1 MLKFTSKSHLHRPD
15 LLIIRQLPIRY
26 IFHRSLSNVVKANN
40 TQKSDPPPKK
50 KPKEKITAQRLFK
63 DAPKNQQILAKS
75 IDKAV
80 PKIIT
85 PDAQKSNSAKKKIS
99 IEKTKPAGLIVKT
112 NQQQK
117 PIPAKTKNAPIPP
130 TIHSKGIQ
138 KSKLE
143 VKKADVKP
151 AVKRQINESGS
162 KTNSTA
168 QDAVPGVP
176 GAPGAQKPKPKKKK
190 VDEKTTVKWLINA
203 PENNQPSPPSNLA
216 QETLKLTVIDVP
228 EIESGPAEFEF
239 ASSESQTDVVP
250 LKVGD
255 LVEFRR
261 NGNSFIGILYKLRG
275 AEGIDKTYT
284 LLPSGAA
291 VPHRD
296 DDIAFHIPG
305 FAYLPRGDKPAP
317 PEGSPIFISH
327 ARLAGDLE
335 KAAISL
341 MQYKHL
347 EFKKAYSHFIQTSG
361 TTPIS
366 TKTMASHVFKE
377 NEPQS
382 AQLLAAHL
390 FMMKHY
396 IHFIVAD
403 PSKHRS
409 AGYFKLRPLKSVNDL
424 EAAMQWTRK
433 TTHPT
438 MNTSIEN
445 LPKFTDD
452 DRLFIDMLKQYTLEE
467 KGWQDLSLDVS
478 ASAILKPLK
487 LYKGIIDKDCVVTF
501 LRDIGV
507 WTPWENLAVY
517 HPVLKLQGHGVS
529 KDADAE
535 HEQSIQLA
543 RKLLDLPS
551 FDYSEKKKT
560 LPKENNSKTGP
571 LIKTRPVLG
580 EEEFYP
586 YDICSDIRHDFGN
599 LPVYTIDDPTAHEID
614 DGVSIERVMDNGS
627 GSASTW
633 VHVHVADPSAYIHP
647 AHKLARLAK
656 SRVQTVYFPEKN
668 YGMLPESLN
677 EKRFSLGTETK
688 DGGNNVMTFSVQID
702 DNGNIMNYKV
712 QPGIVRQVK
721 TLYYDDVD
729 SVLSW
734 DCIPGGKEEAKLIH
748 SMCHYYPNPVAWR
761 KLEGSVPAWAHKDLL
776 DLQQVA
782 KLHMQYR
789 FKNGSFN
796 YNEPFAEVAI
806 APRPLPSNPSI
817 IEQPTFYSGNP
828 DIQVTV
834 DRSNHSPARA
844 MVAELMI
851 MAGRAAALF
860 CHERNIPMTY
870 RTQVGSQS
878 TIYESILSHVD
889 PVTGVLPVKEIAKI
903 RPFMGSVQITTEAG
917 PHLNMGIKDGYCKVT
932 SPLRRYVDMLA
943 HWQIKAHLLGET
955 PPFST
960 QDLNNLASSIRS
972 RERTIKTVSSRAT
985 KYWVLFLV
993 RRLLEQGKSLECTAV
1008 VTDDIEKD
1016 TKIVYV
1022 REFGVNAKLIEGDK
1036 LTIGDV
1042 AKVRPIY
1049 VQPHQWSWVVLPIK

>member
-1 MLKFTSKSHLHRPD
+1 MLKFTSKSYLHRPD

-26 IFHRSLSNVVKANN
+26 VFHRSLSNVVKNN
-40 TQKSDPPPKK
+40 NNQKSDPPPRKR
-50 KPKEKITAQRLFK
+50 PNEKTILQRLIK
-63 DAPKNQQILAKS
+63 DTPKNKQILAKNL
-75 IDKAV
+75 DKAV
-80 PKIIT
+80 PKIKT
-85 PDAQKSNSAKKKIS
+85 PDTQKSNSVKKKTPN
-99 IEKTKPAGLIVKT
+99 EKTKATGFIQANKK
-112 NQQQK
+112 QK
-117 PIPAKTKNAPIPP
+117 PIPAKTKNARKP
-130 TIHSKGIQ
+130 TTIDSTGIQ
-138 KSKLE
+138 KSKPE

-151 AVKRQINESGS
+151 AVKRQISEPEN
-162 KTNSTA
+162 KTNSADSLA
-168 QDAVPGVP
+168 QDAVPD
-176 GAPGAQKPKPKKKK
+176 AQKLKTKTKK
-190 VDEKTTVKWLINA
+190 VNEKTAVKWLINE
-203 PENNQPSPPSNLA
+203 PGDKPSSPSNLV
-216 QETLKLTVIDVP
+216 QDTLKLTVVDIS
-228 EIESGPAEFEF
+228 EIESGPAEFEL
-239 ASSESQTDVVP
+239 ASSELHTDVVP

-261 NGNSFIGILYKLRG
+261 SGKSFIGILYKLRG
-275 AEGIDKTYT
+275 DEGIDKTCT
-284 LLPSGAA
+284 LLPSGTTM
-291 VPHRD
+291 PHRD
-296 DDIAFHIPG
+296 SDISFHIPG
-305 FAYLPRGDKPAP
+305 FAYLPRADKPALA
-317 PEGSPIFISH
+317 EGSPILISH

-335 KAAISL
+335 KAAMSL

-361 TTPIS
+361 TTPVS
-366 TKTMASHVFKE
+366 TKAMASHVFKE

-390 FMMKHY
+390 YMMKYY
-396 IHFIVAD
+396 IYFIVAD
-403 PSKHRS
+403 PSRHRS
-409 AGYFKLRPLKSVNDL
+409 SGYFKLRPVSIVNDL
-424 EAAMQWTRK
+424 ETAIQWTR
-433 TTHPT
+433 
-438 MNTSIEN
+438 N
-445 LPKFTDD
+445 
-452 DRLFIDMLKQYTLEE
+452 RLFIKMLKQCTLEE

-517 HPVLKLQGHGVS
+517 NPVLKLQGHGVS

-543 RKLLDLPS
+543 QKLLNLPS
-551 FDYSEKKKT
+551 FEYSGKNT
-560 LPKENNSKTGP
+560 SSKDKASL
-571 LIKTRPVLG
+571 LIKTTPTLG

-586 YDICSDIRHDFGN
+586 YDICNDIRHDFGN

-633 VHVHVADPSAYIHP
+633 VYIHVADPSAYIHP

-668 YGMLPESLN
+668 YGMLPERLN
-677 EKRFSLGTETK
+677 EERFSLGAETK
-688 DGGNNVMTFSVQID
+688 DGGHNVMSFGVQID

-712 QPGIVRQVK
+712 QPGIVRQVR

-729 SVLSW
+729 SILSW
-734 DCIPGGKEEAKLIH
+734 DCIPGGKEEAKLIC
-748 SMCHYYPNPVAWR
+748 SICHYYPNPVASTK
-761 KLEGSVPAWAHKDLL
+761 KLEGSVPAWTHKDLL

-789 FKNGSFN
+789 FRNGSFS
-796 YNEPFAEVAI
+796 YNEPSAEVAL

-817 IEQPTFYSGNP
+817 IEQPIFYSGIP

-834 DRSNHSPARA
+834 DRSNHSPARS

-878 TIYESILSHVD
+878 TLYESILSNVD
-889 PVTGVLPVKEIAKI
+889 PITGVLPIKEIAKI
-903 RPFMGSVQITTEAG
+903 RPLMGSVQITTEAG

-943 HWQIKAHLLGET
+943 HWQIKAHLLGQT

-960 QDLNNLASSIRS
+960 EDLNNLVPSIRS
-972 RERTIKTVSSRAT
+972 RERTIRAVSLRAT
-985 KYWVLFLV
+985 KYWALFLV
-993 RRLLEQGKSLECTAV
+993 QRLLQQEKSLEFTAV
-1008 VTDDIEKD
+1008 VSEDIDKD

-1022 REFGVNAKLIEGDK
+1022 KEFGVNAKLIEGDK
-1036 LTIGDV
+1036 LMIGDSV
-1042 AKVRPIY
+1042 KVRPILIR
-1049 VQPHQWSWVVLPIK
+1049 PHQWSWVVVPIK